1 MLLRS
6 GIDTRSEKT
15 EIPERML
22 VVLRGFLFVFF
33 FFFFLS
39 FKDLVIGEWERRMRE
54 WRQFIYVD
62 NSKKRISIMG
72 KAERG

>member
-22 VVLRGFLFVFF
+22 VVLGGFF
-33 FFFFLS
+33 FFEFQGPS
-39 FKDLVIGEWERRMRE
+39 DWGVGEEDERME
-54 WRQFIYVD
+54 TVYVD

>member
-22 VVLRGFLFVFF
+22 VVLRG
-33 FFFFLS
+33 FFFLS

>member
-33 FFFFLS
+33 FFFFEFQGPS
-39 FKDLVIGEWERRMRE
+39 DWGVGEEDERME
-54 WRQFIYVD
+54 TVYLCRQL
-62 NSKKRISIMG
+62 
-72 KAERG
+72 

>member
-22 VVLRGFLFVFF
+22 VVLRGVFF
-33 FFFFLS
+33 FFFEFQGPS
-39 FKDLVIGEWERRMRE
+39 DWGVGEEDERME
-54 WRQFIYVD
+54 TVYLCRQL
-62 NSKKRISIMG
+62 
-72 KAERG
+72 

>member
-22 VVLRGFLFVFF
+22 VVLRGVFF
-33 FFFFLS
+33 FFLC

>member
-15 EIPERML
+15 KIPERML
-22 VVLRGFLFVFF
+22 VVLGGFL

-54 WRQFIYVD
+54 WRQF
-62 NSKKRISIMG
+62 M
-72 KAERG
+72 